1 MEVKILFQSLLNSLV
16 TFVFGFMSFIING
29 DRPLAK
35 IPPVR
40 NPLLL
45 ESASSLAKKI
55 RSRKLKS
62 LTIVEAYIDR
72 IKEVNGLL
80 NAMVSYRFSEARDEA
95 QQIDEML
102 DSGQVP
108 ERYSEKNA
116 PFLGV
121 PLTVK
126 EAFSVIDQP
135 NTSGLINRK
144 DIVCDRDAPVVDN
157 LRRSGCIIL
166 GVTNVS
172 ELCMWYESA
181 NFVYGRSNNPY
192 DIRRIV
198 GGSSGGEGCILGA
211 AGSVIGIGSDIG
223 GSIRMPAF
231 FNGVFGHKPS
241 PGVVLNSGQFPPAS
255 KERSCMLGTGPMCRF
270 AVDLDPMLRVM
281 AGSYGLS
288 KLRLDAPVD
297 LRNLRFFSMGDD
309 VRLNMASALD
319 PELVEAQAQVRT
331 YLQTKLG
338 VTVQRLQLYRL
349 KYTVDMWF
357 SMMSTID
364 TESFTHM
371 LGNNG
376 PRVYPL
382 WELLKRTVGL
392 SSHTLPAIMLGL
404 IEGLDKLIPERTQ
417 RLLAKLGKLRE
428 ELENILGDDGVLIY
442 PSHPKLAPFH
452 NAPLLYPCN
461 FAPTAT
467 FNMLSLPATQVPL
480 GLSAQGLP
488 LGIQVVANRYN
499 DHLTLAVARELE
511 KGFGGWAA
519 PIGMGMYHE
528 AIEHDTT

>member
-1 MEVKILFQSLLNSLV
+1 
-16 TFVFGFMSFIING
+16 MSFIING
-29 DRPLAK
+29 DRPPAK

-45 ESASSLAKKI
+45 QSASSLARKI
-55 RSRKLKS
+55 RLRQIKS
-62 LTIVEAYIDR
+62 QIIVEAYIER

-80 NAMVSYRFSEARDEA
+80 NAMVSYRFSEALEEA
-95 QQIDEML
+95 QQIDDML
-102 DSGQVP
+102 DSGEVP
-108 ERYSEKNA
+108 DRYSEKNA

-126 EAFSVIDQP
+126 EAFFVIGQP
-135 NTSGLINRK
+135 NTSGLVYRK
-144 DIVCDRDAPVVDN
+144 GIVSDRDAPVVDN
-157 LRRSGCIIL
+157 LRRAGCVIL
-166 GVTNVS
+166 GVTNIS

-181 NFVYGRSNNPY
+181 NFVYGRTNNPY

-231 FNGVFGHKPS
+231 FNGIFGHKPS
-241 PGVVLNSGQFPPAS
+241 PGVVLNSGQFPTAG
-255 KERSCMLGTGPMCRF
+255 KERDCMLGTGPMCRY
-270 AVDLDPMLRVM
+270 AVDLDPMLRIM
-281 AGSYGLS
+281 AGGYGLA
-288 KLRLDAPVD
+288 KLRLDDPVD
-297 LRNLRFFSMGDD
+297 LRALQFFSMGDD
-309 VRLNMASALD
+309 ERLRLVSPLD

-331 YLQTKLG
+331 YLEKTLG
-338 VTVQRLQLYRL
+338 VTVHRPKLHRLRYA
-349 KYTVDMWF
+349 VDMWF

-364 TESFTHM
+364 NESFTHM
-371 LGNNG
+371 MGNNG
-376 PRVYPL
+376 PRIFPL
-382 WELLKRTVGL
+382 WEGLKRLVGL
-392 SSHTLPAIMLGL
+392 SSHTVPAITLGL
-404 IEGLDKLIPERTQ
+404 IEGMDKLMPDRTQ

-428 ELENILGDDGVLIY
+428 EVESILGPNGVLIY

-461 FAPTAT
+461 FGPTAA
-467 FNMLSLPATQVPL
+467 FNALSLPATQVPL

-499 DHLTLAVARELE
+499 DHLTLAVARHLE

-519 PIGMGMYHE
+519 PIGMGMFRE
-528 AIEHDTT
+528 AIERSNS